1 VGHILSGHGGW
12 PNLTATPNPFNPE
25 DYDMSA
31 KLFDIKELEADVDKE
46 MLDEHVKD
54 AKQKL
59 ITKRKEIRNAER
71 IVRNLEREYQLLLLE
86 ITDDA

>member
-1 VGHILSGHGGW
+1 
-12 PNLTATPNPFNPE
+12 
-25 DYDMSA
+25 MSA
-31 KLFDIKELEADVDKE
+31 KLFDIKELEADVDKD

-54 AKQKL
+54 AKRKL

>member
-1 VGHILSGHGGW
+1 
-12 PNLTATPNPFNPE
+12 
-25 DYDMSA
+25 MSA